1 METGYGNYGNR
12 VWKSIVKEVKTLKL
26 NKIVLN
32 LNQKSLNLKRIC
44 IEIKVNLSIW
54 SEFEFKIWA
63 KLKNSSIK
71 IKKAM
76 KIIAL

>member
-12 VWKSIVKEVKTLKL
+12 VWKSIVKEVKTLNL

-44 IEIKVNLSIW
+44 IEIKVNLSI
-54 SEFEFKIWA
+54 
-63 KLKNSSIK
+63 
-71 IKKAM
+71 
-76 KIIAL
+76 